1 MGTYDWGSSARVL
14 QWTVSIPSGAS
25 RNTPTL
31 FLLQK
36 PDKLLP
42 DGPLGS
48 HVDLTF
54 PTYCKISVAL
64 WTPMRVF
71 QDH

>member
-1 MGTYDWGSSARVL
+1 MTGVRVL
-14 QWTVSIPSGAS
+14 ESYNGQLAYHPGA
-25 RNTPTL
+25 RKNTPTL

-54 PTYCKISVAL
+54 PTYCTISVAL